1 MWVVE
6 RAGEMS
12 NATCPI
18 ASAVAR
24 DPRRAGAR
32 RRVSSRA
39 AVRLGGRH
47 LAVASSS
54 RWDVDAGGGVIF
66 TAQELAAATGGE
78 LIREGT
84 PGSVST
90 DTRAVRSGQWFL
102 ALTGERFD
110 GDAFVD
116 DALAAGCAG
125 VVSTRARPAN
135 WTAGYV
141 RVENATAALQ
151 ALASD
156 VRRRFEG
163 PVVGI
168 TGSVGKTTA
177 RDMCALALG
186 DEQTHATEGNF
197 NNHVGLPL
205 TILRAPPSA
214 RAWVLEMGM
223 SAPGEIAALAAIAR
237 PNVRVVTNV
246 APAHLE
252 GVGDLDGVARAKAE
266 MFASASEGDV
276 CVVNAEDA
284 RVMGMTVPNG
294 SRRVSFGTRGSGA
307 DVEVDAARSEDERA
321 DDRTAVFP
329 PSALRIRNGKETV
342 SVCLSEPGAH
352 LAACAACAAAVA
364 VSTGVP
370 LSDVGARLAAFAS
383 PKGRMRV
390 SRDAATGITVLDDAY
405 NASPK
410 SVSNAIET
418 LRDARDRGHRTVVV
432 LGDMLEL
439 GSASHDLH
447 VDALR
452 RCLDAG
458 FDVVGVAGD
467 AFATAATRVAA
478 ERADARDVVVA
489 EDAESLWE
497 LIRDSASVKGSVV
510 LVKGSRGM
518 GMECIVQRLT
528 SGGGGES

>member
-1 MWVVE
+1 MWGVSSSG
-6 RAGEMS
+6 REMS
-12 NATCPI
+12 KATSPI
-18 ASAVAR
+18 VSAVAR
-24 DPRRAGAR
+24 DPRRVGAR

-39 AVRLGGRH
+39 AVRLWGRH
-47 LAVASSS
+47 LAVASAS
-54 RWDVDAGGGVIF
+54 RWDVDGGGGVIF
-66 TAQELAAATGGE
+66 TAQELTAATGGE
-78 LIREGT
+78 LVREGT

-125 VVSTRARPAN
+125 VVSTRAPPAN

-141 RVENATAALQ
+141 RVKNATAALQ
-151 ALASD
+151 ALAFD

-168 TGSVGKTTA
+168 TGASGRPRRATCARSRWQRGNA
-177 RDMCALALG
+177 RDARQL
-186 DEQTHATEGNF
+186 QQ
-197 NNHVGLPL
+197 PR
-205 TILRAPPSA
+205 RAPADDSARAHA

-237 PNVRVVTNV
+237 PNVRVVMNV

-252 GVGDLDGVARAKAE
+252 GVGDVDGVARAKAE

-284 RVMGMTVPNG
+284 RVMGMPVPYG
-294 SRRVSFGTRGSGA
+294 CRRVSFGTRGSGA
-307 DVEVDAARSEDERA
+307 DVEVDGARLEDERA

-329 PSALRIRNGKETV
+329 PRALRIRNGKETV
-342 SVCLSEPGAH
+342 SVRLSEPGAH

-370 LSDVGARLAAFAS
+370 LSDIGARLAAFES

-390 SRDAATGITVLDDAY
+390 SRDAATEITVLDDAY

-418 LRDARDRGHRTVVV
+418 LRDARNRGHRTVVV

-447 VDALR
+447 VDALT

-467 AFATAATRVAA
+467 AFSAAATRVAA
-478 ERADARDVVVA
+478 DLADARDVVVA

-497 LIRDSASVKGSVV
+497 LIRDSASAKGSVV

-518 GMECIVQRLT
+518 GMERIAQKLAVSLET
-528 SGGGGES
+528 M

>member
-1 MWVVE
+1 
-6 RAGEMS
+6 MS
-12 NATCPI
+12 DALCPI
-18 ASAVAR
+18 ASAFAR
-24 DPRRAGAR
+24 DPQRVGAR

-39 AVRLGGRH
+39 AVRLWGRH
-47 LAVASSS
+47 LAVASAS
-54 RWDVDAGGGVIF
+54 RWDVDGGGGVIF
-66 TAQELAAATGGE
+66 TAQELAAATGGV
-78 LIREGT
+78 LVREGT

-90 DTRAVRSGQWFL
+90 DTRAVRAGQWFI
-102 ALTGERFD
+102 ALTGERVD
-110 GDAFVD
+110 GDAFVN
-116 DALAAGCAG
+116 DALQAGCAG
-125 VVSTRARPAN
+125 VVSTRAPPTN

-168 TGSVGKTTA
+168 TGSVGKTTT
-177 RDMCALALG
+177 RDMCALVLG
-186 DEQTHATEGNF
+186 DEETHATEGNF

-214 RAWVLEMGM
+214 RAWVLELGM

-252 GVGDLDGVARAKAE
+252 GVGDVGGVARAKAE
-266 MFASASEGDV
+266 MFATASEGDV

-284 RVMGMTVPNG
+284 RVMGMPVPNG
-294 SRRVSFGTRGSGA
+294 CPRVSFGTHGSGA
-307 DVEVDAARSEDERA
+307 DVEVCATRPDAGCA
-321 DDRTAVFP
+321 DDWTAVFP
-329 PSALRIRNGKETV
+329 PVALRIQKGKETV

-352 LAACAACAAAVA
+352 LAACAACAAAIA
-364 VSTGVP
+364 VSTGVS
-370 LSDVGARLAAFAS
+370 LSEVGARLAAFES

-390 SRDAATGITVLDDAY
+390 SRDAVTEITVLDDAY

-410 SVSNAIET
+410 SVANAIET
-418 LRDARDRGHRTVVV
+418 LRDARSRGHRTVIV

-447 VDALR
+447 VDALT

-467 AFATAATRVAA
+467 AFAAAATCVAA
-478 ERADARDVVVA
+478 DRADARDVVVA

-497 LIRDSASVKGSVV
+497 LIRDSASAKGSVV
-510 LVKGSRGM
+510 LVKGSRGI

-528 SGGGGES
+528 SRSGES

>member
-1 MWVVE
+1 MGVVE
-6 RAGEMS
+6 RPGEMS
-12 NATCPI
+12 NATNPI

-47 LAVASSS
+47 LAVASAS

-125 VVSTRARPAN
+125 VVSTRAPPAN

-186 DEQTHATEGNF
+186 NEQTHATEGNF

-223 SAPGEIAALAAIAR
+223 SALGEIAALAAIAR

-266 MFASASEGDV
+266 MFASTSEGDV

-321 DDRTAVFP
+321 DRTAVFP
-329 PSALRIRNGKETV
+329 PRALRIRNGKETV

-370 LSDVGARLAAFAS
+370 LSDVGARLAAFSS

-390 SRDAATGITVLDDAY
+390 SRNAATGITVLDDAY

-467 AFATAATRVAA
+467 AFAAAATRVAA
-478 ERADARDVVVA
+478 EREDARDVVVA
-489 EDAESLWE
+489 DDAESLWE
-497 LIRDSASVKGSVV
+497 LIRDSASMKGSVV